1 MGHAANP
8 RDEVVRLTSPSAEAS
23 VCRLGSSN
31 HPPELLRRNSR
42 GRGVVPHETGEA
54 VARLSPAAGR
64 DVRNGP
70 PSGVG
75 RGRTGQRDG

>member
-8 RDEVVRLTSPSAEAS
+8 RDDVVRLGLPVGGGQRVPARVEQPSARTVAPKLQ
-23 VCRLGSSN
+23 VGQL
-31 HPPELLRRNSR
+31 
-42 GRGVVPHETGEA
+42 VPHETGEA

-75 RGRTGQRDG
+75 RGRTGQRDR